1 MNEIVNWSYT
11 CFSFLFGGMC
21 AIDRIRVVWLSMNGL
36 VDCVL
41 GAGVRKDN
49 NK

>member
-1 MNEIVNWSYT
+1 MNEIVIGHIHVLV
-11 CFSFLFGGMC
+11 FLFGGMC

-36 VDCVL
+36 VHCVL
-41 GAGVRKDN
+41 GTGVRKDN